1 MLYIRDGF
9 SLDSRNLCEKNREE
23 AKAELKKC
31 DKKPRIPENSEFRGF
46 LSSYPKDFIP
56 KLLFQSSYSK
66 ALIPK
71 PYSKAFI
78 LKSYSKVLTLF

>member
-46 LSSYPKDFIP
+46 LSSYSKD
-56 KLLFQSSYSK
+56 L
-66 ALIPK
+66 
-71 PYSKAFI
+71 
-78 LKSYSKVLTLF
+78 